1 MALSSVTEDKL
12 FEGPLSSCNED
23 VLLVVVVRTETISF
37 YASKSSARK
46 SEQASGRHK
55 PRASGPLSLG
65 PFDEPCQF
73 SRLLGVF
80 RTTSRQHVRQQR
92 GCHRTEAVRRAR
104 RISASTS
111 PIARHIVRG
120 SLDDSPLS
128 RRVLIRRH
136 ESRCERCRK
145 RKVRFR
151 AEAK

>member
-104 RISASTS
+104 QSGERGVSLPPLAPLHGISC
-111 PIARHIVRG
+111 VV
-120 SLDDSPLS
+120 PLTTHHCL
-128 RRVLIRRH
+128 VA
-136 ESRCERCRK
+136 C
-145 RKVRFR
+145 
-151 AEAK
+151 